1 VADVDTDMAF
11 GPLTGVDCAASQAI
25 NENRYES

>member
-1 VADVDTDMAF
+1 MAF